1 MSERDADRADDVIET
16 DDGITDAAEAPDVAA
31 DGELADDELVESAD
45 NEAELDEALA
55 DESDEDRDPDEDT
68 EDGDARDR
76 DPDEDG
82 ALPAPGDDVEIDGD
96 AETDGDADAGID
108 GGEPEG
114 EPDALVSRLRLIGEQ
129 PLAERAASLAQL
141 HDELRARLE
150 AGDAAGR

>member
-55 DESDEDRDPDEDT
+55 DESDEDRDPDED
-68 EDGDARDR
+68 
-76 DPDEDG
+76 G
-82 ALPAPGDDVEIDGD
+82 ALPAPGDDVAIGGD